1 MRSTPRRVLW
11 SVFGLISAGAL
22 LLLFVNR
29 DLTRWRLSERP
40 GEVEFVR
47 DLVYI
52 EASTHPKHTLDVH
65 RPRKKGNAAVVH
77 FVHGGYWVEGDKDF
91 HGWLTGLYG
100 SIGVALAKRGVV
112 TVIQNYRLA
121 PEVGPAQMISD
132 VDAGLAW
139 TSAHVA
145 DHGGDPSRVFMM
157 GHSAGG
163 HLVALHAAREAKT
176 ASVPRLRGHVILSG
190 VFDLQDMRAHK
201 DAAFNAKVTDV
212 VFGGAGAQLARYSP
226 LNAFG
231 PNVGPMLIMVGSR
244 DEAYL
249 IPQAR
254 RAHARLKALGQDAGW
269 VELAGYTHEDMVLGF
284 GTETDPLSEA
294 VLAFIARH

>member
-1 MRSTPRRVLW
+1 M
-11 SVFGLISAGAL
+11 
-22 LLLFVNR
+22 
-29 DLTRWRLSERP
+29 TRWRLSELP
-40 GEVEFVR
+40 GEVESVR
-47 DLVYI
+47 DLAYI
-52 EASTHPKHTLDVH
+52 EASAHAKHKLDVH
-65 RPRKKGNAAVVH
+65 RPQQRGEGAVVH

-121 PEVGPAQMISD
+121 PDVGPEEMLSD
-132 VDAGLAW
+132 VAAGLAW
-139 TSAHVA
+139 TFEHAA

-212 VFGGAGAQLARYSP
+212 VFGGAEMELARYSP

-231 PNVGPMLIMVGSR
+231 PKVGPMLIMVGSR

-269 VELAGYTHEDMVLGF
+269 LELAGYTHQDMVLRF
-284 GTETDPLSEA
+284 GTKTDPLSDA

>member
-1 MRSTPRRVLW
+1 MARRVAWL
-11 SVFGLISAGAL
+11 VFGLLSAGVF

-29 DLTRWRLSERP
+29 DITRWRLSQLP
-40 GEVEFVR
+40 GEVESVR
-47 DLVYI
+47 NLAYI
-52 EASTHPKHTLDVH
+52 EASAHPKHKLDVH
-65 RPRKKGNAAVVH
+65 RPRQAGKAAVVH

-121 PEVGPAQMISD
+121 PEVGPEEMLSD
-132 VDAGLAW
+132 VSAGLAW
-139 TSAHVA
+139 TLENAA
-145 DHGGDPSRVFMM
+145 NHGGDPSRVFMM

-176 ASVPRLRGHVILSG
+176 ASGPRVRGHVILSG

-201 DAAFNAKVTDV
+201 DEAFNAQVTDV
-212 VFGGAGAQLARYSP
+212 VFGTAKARLARYSP
-226 LNAFG
+226 MNAFG
-231 PNVGPMLIMVGSR
+231 PNIGPVLVMVGSR

-254 RAHARLKALGQDAGW
+254 RAHARLKVSAQDGRL
-269 VELAGYTHEDMVLGF
+269 VELAGYTHEDMVLRF